1 MAELSGRVALIPG
14 GAGGI
19 GSAVATALARE
30 GAQVVVADLDEGRAG
45 EVAGGLDAGPHSSLA
60 VDVADPSSVAAA
72 VRHAVDRH
80 GRVDYLAYCAGN
92 NVKAPSLELSLEEWT
107 SALDSHL
114 TGAFLFS
121 QAVARQLIEQ
131 GEGGRIVYVSSV
143 GAWAPIPQRGAYSPS
158 KAALN
163 SLAGMLSIEWAEHD
177 ILTNTVCPGVAET
190 AMTTLVYERDPQLR
204 DTRRKRMP
212 IKREVR
218 PDEIADLIVFLCSP
232 RASYI
237 NGVAIPIDGGFLNS
251 GFMPEPAS
259 PGSDA

>member
-1 MAELSGRVALIPG
+1 MAEHNGRVALIAG

-19 GSAVATALARE
+19 GSAVSAAFAKD
-30 GAQVVVADLDEGRAG
+30 GAHVVVADLDAGRAAQ
-45 EVAGGLDAGPHSSLA
+45 VAGNLDGGPHSSLA
-60 VDVADPSSVAAA
+60 IDVVDPNSVEGA
-72 VRHAVDRH
+72 VRHAVDQH
-80 GRVDYLAYCAGN
+80 GRVDFLAYCAGN
-92 NVKAPSLELSLEEWT
+92 NVKAPSLELTLEQWN
-107 SALDSHL
+107 SALNSHL
-114 TGAFLFS
+114 TGAFLLS
-121 QAVARQLIEQ
+121 QAVARQLISQ
-131 GEGGRIVYVSSV
+131 GDGGRIVYVSSV

-163 SLAGMLSIEWAEHD
+163 SLAGMLSIEWAEHE
-177 ILTNTVCPGVAET
+177 ILTNTVCPGMAET
-190 AMTTLVYERDPQLR
+190 AMTTRVYERDPQLR

-251 GFMPEPAS
+251 GFMPEPS
-259 PGSDA
+259 S